1 MTEEIAGV
9 SGLWLT
15 RRAFIAGAVSAAA
28 LAIAPLP
35 LPSEVSAV
43 AAEPRRAVV
52 TFYMDR
58 LYLDRTGR
66 SQPYRPPAGMRAGAP
81 VEHLSEEEFRRH
93 FVYV

>member
-1 MTEEIAGV
+1 MTEEIAGI

-15 RRAFIAGAVSAAA
+15 RRAFIAGAVSGAA
-28 LAIAPLP
+28 LAAAPLP
-35 LPSEVSAV
+35 FLGEVSAV

-58 LYLDRTGR
+58 LYFDRTGR
-66 SQPYRPPAGMRAGAP
+66 VQPYRPPAGARSGAP
-81 VEHLSEEEFRRH
+81 VEYLSEEEFRRH